1 MMKKSFLL
9 ILLLSLMSMLA
20 VFAQGGS
27 EAAPSDG
34 GFAPT
39 KEIEW
44 IVTSSPGG
52 GSDIYTRMISDI
64 MAREGLVTKT
74 FLVNNKTDGGGE
86 VGRLQVSQ
94 TRAGTQANHT
104 LLTFNS
110 GDLMP
115 MCLNTNNRIEN
126 FTPLAVMAVDKQL
139 LFVTPEG
146 KYQTFQ
152 AAIDA
157 AKGGTQIVIAG
168 SKGDDIATYE
178 ALIAELGVSE
188 NQMAFITHS
197 STGDAITAGLG
208 NHVDIVLS
216 KPAAAAQYVL
226 AGKLI
231 PILALSTERYDSA
244 ELASAPTL
252 SEIGPYKDVEVPVW
266 RGVVGPKNMT
276 PEAADFWSA
285 MLEKVSQSD
294 AWQTDYIQKNGLIS
308 QFMNRETAT
317 KFMTDYQADYL
328 KKIGKAN

>member
-1 MMKKSFLL
+1 MKKLSLL
-9 ILLLSLMSMLA
+9 SVCLLLSLVA
-20 VFAQGGS
+20 VPVFAQGGAEDAS
-27 EAAPSDG
+27 ANG
-34 GFAPT
+34 GFVPS

-64 MAREGLVTKT
+64 MTREGLVTKT

-94 TRAGTQANHT
+94 TRAGSQANHT

-115 MCLNTNNRIEN
+115 MCLNTNNRVEN
-126 FTPLAVMAVDKQL
+126 FTPIAVMAVDKQL
-139 LFVTPEG
+139 LFVTPQA
-146 KYQTFQ
+146 KYQTF
-152 AAIDA
+152 ASAIEA
-157 AKGGTQIVIAG
+157 AKNGTQVVIAG

-178 ALIAELGVSE
+178 ALIAELGVTE
-188 NQMAFITHS
+188 NQIAFITHS

-231 PILALSTERYDSA
+231 PILALSNERYDSA
-244 ELASAPTL
+244 ELSVAPTL
-252 SEIGPYKDVEVPVW
+252 SEVGDYKNVEVPVW

-276 PEAADFWSA
+276 PEAAAYWSD
-285 MLEKVSQSD
+285 MLEKVSRTD
-294 AWQTDYIQKNGLIS
+294 AWKTDYIEKNGLIP
-308 QFMNRETAT
+308 QFMNQGEAT
-317 KFMTDYQADYL
+317 KFMADYQADYL
-328 KKIGKAN
+328 KKIGKSK